1 MKRFSLLL
9 LLSLMLT
16 GCGVGVY
23 SVSSGKS
30 DSAKMTFVDDSSY
43 DIIVKIDNVE
53 HATQTV
59 RVKNYK
65 SGMNIKKTAIKAIDV
80 STGNHKIEVLSQGK
94 TIYSR
99 SIFISANEHK
109 IIEL

>member
-23 SVSSGKS
+23 SVSSGKA
-30 DSAKMTFVDDSSY
+30 DSAKITFVDDSSY
-43 DIIVKIDNVE
+43 DIIVKIGNVE
-53 HATQTV
+53 HKAQTV
-59 RVKNYK
+59 KVKSYK
-65 SGMNIKKTAIKAIDV
+65 SGMNIKKTAINAIGV
-80 STGNHKIEVLSQGK
+80 STGSHKIEVLSQGK
-94 TIYSR
+94 TIYSH